1 MGHYDS
7 FYENLTR
14 EEIQKEINEK
24 SGRLDRIKK
33 ESNELSKDLENKL
46 SPTGARLLEDQL
58 GKLEIKKVILER
70 EIEKTKSLLVS
81 YDKGEKITYEEIP
94 RSSYY

>member
-1 MGHYDS
+1 
-7 FYENLTR
+7 
-14 EEIQKEINEK
+14 
-24 SGRLDRIKK
+24 
-33 ESNELSKDLENKL
+33 
-46 SPTGARLLEDQL
+46 L

-70 EIEKTKSLLVS
+70 EIEKTKLLLVS